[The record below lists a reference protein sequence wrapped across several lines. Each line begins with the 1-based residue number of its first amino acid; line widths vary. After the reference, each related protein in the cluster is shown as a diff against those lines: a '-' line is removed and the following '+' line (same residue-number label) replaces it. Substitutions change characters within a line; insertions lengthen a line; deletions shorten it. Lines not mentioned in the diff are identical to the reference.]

1 MGNAS
6 KAELILDME
15 AINPIVAAMPRHQV
29 QAVIDT
35 FLQSAIN
42 ALRQHKRISLQGFG
56 SFDVKYV
63 APRRGRNPRTGEAI
77 EIAAGHKVKFKAGNL
92 LEEAIRSTEEID

>member
-6 KAELILDME
+6 KADLILE
-15 AINPIVAAMPRHQV
+15 AETINPIVAAMPRHQV

-42 ALRQHKRISLQGFG
+42 AMRLKKTVVLKGFG
-56 SFDVKYV
+56 SFDVRPTR
-63 APRRGRNPRTGEAI
+63 ARRGRNPRTGEAI
-77 EIAAGHKVKFKAGNL
+77 EIPAGYKVRFKAGSL
-92 LEEAIRSTEEID
+92 LDEAIRATEEID

>member
-6 KAELILDME
+6 KAELILEMI
-15 AINPIVAAMPRHQV
+15 AINPMVAALPRHQIEDCV
-29 QAVIDT
+29 NT
-35 FLQSAIN
+35 FLQAAIN
-42 ALRQHKRISLQGFG
+42 ALRQHKRVSLQGFG
-56 SFDVKYV
+56 SFDVRPTP
-63 APRRGRNPRTGEAI
+63 ARRGRNPRTGEAI

>member
-6 KAELILDME
+6 KAELILEME

-29 QAVIDT
+29 QVVIDT

-42 ALRQHKRISLQGFG
+42 AMRLKKRITLQGFG
-56 SFDVKYV
+56 SFDVRPTP
-63 APRRGRNPRTGEAI
+63 ARRGRNPRTGEVI
-77 EIAAGHKVKFKAGNL
+77 EIAAGYKVKFKAGNL